1 MLQSTN
7 LKIHTSTERKGE
19 SQSKSQCRIL
29 TLTIHSN
36 ITYYIYARRYYIII
50 KYHNDKYIINQ

>member
-7 LKIHTSTERKGE
+7 LEIHTSTERKGE

-29 TLTIHSN
+29 TLKFTQILH
-36 ITYYIYARRYYIII
+36 ITYTRVIII
-50 KYHNDKYIINQ
+50 